1 MRKLLLLIACCSTPV
16 FVLADAVGLETPCG
30 DCASAYDFALHG
42 TATLEAHWADKTL
55 VQQVFGQVGITPI
68 TVHNPHTGLSARI
81 KVSMDLV
88 TNSYSFG
95 FFSVGVP
102 SLDSVSVHA
111 EKLDGSGST
120 RVTITESLIERTIAR
135 KGIKGSDATEC
146 AKESCAINE
155 GALDD
160 WTWAAEAAAMNP
172 AITIA
177 MNQRY
182 GYGFG
187 NSWYRSPGACWGTGT
202 GVMCQP
208 Y

>member
-1 MRKLLLLIACCSTPV
+1 MV
-16 FVLADAVGLETPCG
+16 FPSHVLAAKCKQIEKDLE
-30 DCASAYDFALHG
+30 
-42 TATLEAHWADKTL
+42 EAK
-55 VQQVFGQVGITPI
+55 
-68 TVHNPHTGLSARI
+68 
-81 KVSMDLV
+81 KKK
-88 TNSYSFG
+88 
-95 FFSVGVP
+95 
-102 SLDSVSVHA
+102 
-111 EKLDGSGST
+111 E
-120 RVTITESLIERTIAR
+120 EER
-135 KGIKGSDATEC
+135 
-146 AKESCAINE
+146 
-155 GALDD
+155 ALDD